1 MMTTVQNMPD
11 SMELPTLKLPQIRPS
26 SHDSNSMDQPVTA
39 QNVTNSY
46 EQWRA
51 NIHRD
56 LEEDLQRQVKQI
68 LDETERQERLARLRR
83 QYLRAGQH
91 FSPQQI
97 ENNGRQSDPW
107 SEIDRRNQ
115 RVLYPLNAKE
125 SYGAQNHLPKF
136 NGQKN
141 KFSSANDNSRQ

>member
-26 SHDSNSMDQPVTA
+26 SHGSNSTDQPVTV

-83 QYLRAGQH
+83 QYLRYEK
-91 FSPQQI
+91 I
-97 ENNGRQSDPW
+97 Y
-107 SEIDRRNQ
+107 
-115 RVLYPLNAKE
+115 V
-125 SYGAQNHLPKF
+125 
-136 NGQKN
+136 
-141 KFSSANDNSRQ
+141 SR